1 MMIDNLSKVDVN
13 TQENSLEKSVPHN
26 AVSMMD
32 KKITEENYESDSK
45 MSESKNS
52 ISNLSP

>member
-1 MMIDNLSKVDVN
+1 MIDNLSKVDVN